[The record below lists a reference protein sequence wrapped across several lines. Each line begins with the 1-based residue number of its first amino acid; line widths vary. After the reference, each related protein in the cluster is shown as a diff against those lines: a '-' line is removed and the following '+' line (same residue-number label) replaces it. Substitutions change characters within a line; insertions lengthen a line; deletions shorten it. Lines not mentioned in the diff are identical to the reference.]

1 MKNNQEKARA
11 ILRSGV
17 ILSAEDFDSDIGCT
31 TVRHII
37 IGGEHWVHVMLNG
50 EVLAVTK
57 IEYSK

>member
-1 MKNNQEKARA
+1 MDNSQARV
-11 ILRSGV
+11 ILRSGA

-37 IGGEHWVHVMLNG
+37 FCGEYWVHVMLNG

-57 IEYSK
+57 IKEYSK